1 MIDFIIFHQLGILRV
16 LNLVFWFYVY
26 KKSDITELNRKTVK
40 YFVHFL
46 ALFTIWNILM
56 IVSEYSGRVYLFFW
70 VIISIYEFYLVI
82 TILFKLAGWDYSR
95 LAVVIPALPIVL
107 GAILS
112 LKYKN
117 YQPINTVGFFNALI
131 LVICSVL
138 ILWHLLLKKSFIK
151 NIETFFI
158 FSGFILYFGL
168 HILASNIISFG
179 FLRNWVFGQN
189 ATLIGLI
196 YWLGSIICIRKIRYK
211 YSS

>member
-1 MIDFIIFHQLGILRV
+1 MIDLILYLHLAI
-16 LNLVFWFYVY
+16 LNLLNLLFWSYIY
-26 KKSDITELNRKTVK
+26 KKSDLAGINLQAVK
-40 YFVHFL
+40 YFVYFF
-46 ALFTIWNILM
+46 ALFTLWDILM
-56 IVSEYSGRVYLFFW
+56 IVSERSGTVYLFFW
-70 VIISIYEFYLVI
+70 AIISIYELYLVI

-117 YQPINTVGFFNALI
+117 YQPINIVGFFNGLI
-131 LVICSVL
+131 LVIGSVMV
-138 ILWHLLLKKSFIK
+138 LWHLLLKKLFNE

-168 HILASNIISFG
+168 HVLSSNIQTFG
-179 FLRNWVFGQN
+179 LLKNWLFSQN
-189 ATLIGLI
+189 STLIGLI
-196 YWLGSIICIRKIRYK
+196 YWLGSIVCIRKIRYK

>member
-1 MIDFIIFHQLGILRV
+1 MIDILLYLHLAI
-16 LNLVFWFYVY
+16 LNLLNLLFWSYVY
-26 KKSDITELNRKTVK
+26 KKSDLAGTNLQAVK
-40 YFVHFL
+40 YFVYFL
-46 ALFTIWNILM
+46 ALFTAWDILM
-56 IVSEYSGRVYLFFW
+56 LVSERSGTVYLFFW
-70 VIISIYEFYLVI
+70 AIISIYELYLVI
-82 TILFKLAGWDYSR
+82 TILFKLTGWDYSR
-95 LAVVIPALPIVL
+95 LAIVIPALSIVL

-131 LVICSVL
+131 LGIGSILV
-138 ILWHLLLKKSFIK
+138 LWHLLLKKPFIE

-168 HILASNIISFG
+168 HILSSNILTFG
-179 FLRNWVFGQN
+179 LLKNWVFCQN

-196 YWLGSIICIRKIRYK
+196 YWLGSIVCIRKIRYK